1 MTDYN
6 KSIENIR
13 KLKFKAVNNL
23 PKDDLMNLAHYI
35 KDNNMDD
42 IIQILVDNT
51 NLVNK
56 YFLFEIIY
64 DNKKYENKT
73 MDLINKIEIHK
84 LHNYHITNLLYKT
97 SFGLTFVI
105 SNFNNLINKKDSTI
119 NTIISFLMAN
129 YTHDDYF
136 VKFLSKYKN
145 LHIRYLFMSYI
156 IKYNKEY
163 FDDIYDYF
171 IDLFTLNKTLMD
183 SKEISHIAY
192 LLCKEGLQDK
202 YEQLKLFIYSNYKY
216 NYLASYLLDN
226 KQEEAFKSDSD
237 NLFNTSIDYR
247 LEIYKKYS
255 DYVSKYLIEEMAKNV
270 KYFGDDY
277 VLKKLYAYNLGNKIE
292 ELVNK
297 YLSLS
302 TSDEC
307 KFIAKGSTTHTYK
320 IGDYAFKLSHSK
332 WSYENELAPRLYMIH
347 KNLEEILIRD
357 EDNIITSAIEVQK
370 YLSRGVKD
378 IEEKY
383 FDLFKMELAL
393 HGYYVDDNL
402 RTKDGY
408 DNTAILDSYLD
419 ADTTDY
425 ESLPRWFKQV
435 PLVLIDKDR
444 VHEIGKVKK
453 QIR

>member
-1 MTDYN
+1 MIDYN
-6 KSIENIR
+6 KSIENI
-13 KLKFKAVNNL
+13 KNLKFNAINKL
-23 PKDDLMNLAHYI
+23 SKEDLMNLALYI
-35 KDNNMDD
+35 KKYNMDD
-42 IIQILVDNT
+42 IIKILVDYSDS
-51 NLVNK
+51 VNK
-56 YFLFEIIY
+56 YFLFEVIY
-64 DNKKYENKT
+64 DNKAYENIT
-73 MDLINKIEIHK
+73 MDLINKIDIKK

-97 SFGLTFVI
+97 SFGLTYVI
-105 SNFNNLINKKDSTI
+105 SNFNNLIDKKDSTI

-129 YTHDDYF
+129 YKHDDYF
-136 VKFLSKYKN
+136 VRFLSKYRN

-163 FDDIYDYF
+163 FNDIYDNF
-171 IDLFTLNKTLMD
+171 IKLFTVNKVLMN

-192 LLCKEGLQDK
+192 LLYKEGLYNE

-226 KQEEAFKSDSD
+226 KQEEAFKKDSD
-237 NLFNTSIDYR
+237 NIFNTSIDYR
-247 LEIYKKYS
+247 FEIYKKYS
-255 DYVSKYLIEEMAKNV
+255 DYVSKYLIEEMAKNI

-277 VLKKLYAYNLGNKIE
+277 VLKKLYAHNLGNKIE

-302 TSDEC
+302 KSDEC

-332 WSYENELAPRLYMIH
+332 WSCENELAPRLYMIH

-370 YLSRGVKD
+370 FLSRGVKD

-393 HGYYVDDNL
+393 RGYYVDDNL
-402 RTKDGY
+402 RTKDGN